1 MDTDTVKQ
9 VTLSFT
15 PEEVRKAGGFT
26 MKLRSYGNPD
36 FGQYAPV
43 SEPEVATG
51 LTLAEMRSHAEA
63 YRNKWEL
70 GGGNWGCP
78 IVKLG
83 KKTIG
88 HFSYN
93 GRFWQGARPGRLIS
107 DWVEIL
113 IPEDSAK
120 GGAL

>member
-1 MDTDTVKQ
+1 MSDASKAIRLQ
-9 VTLSFT
+9 FT
-15 PEEVRKAGGFT
+15 PEEVSRAGGFT

-43 SEPEVATG
+43 SNPETVTG
-51 LTLAEMRSHAEA
+51 SSLSEMRAKAEE
-63 YRNKWEL
+63 YRDFWDL

-78 IVKLG
+78 VVKLG

-93 GRFWQGARPGRLIS
+93 GRFWKGAKPAR
-107 DWVEIL
+107 DMAEWVEIL
-113 IPEDSAK
+113 IDEPAPV
-120 GGAL
+120 GGAR

>member
-1 MDTDTVKQ
+1 MADTVKT
-9 VTLSFT
+9 VRVKFT
-15 PEEVRKAGGFT
+15 PEEIAKRGGFT

-43 SEPEVATG
+43 SERETATG
-51 LTLAEMRSHAEA
+51 MTLTEMREKAMD
-63 YRNKWEL
+63 YRGRWEL

-78 IVKLG
+78 VVKLG
-83 KKTIG
+83 TKIVG

-93 GRFWQGARPGRLIS
+93 GRFWQGSRPGRDIN

-113 IPEDSAK
+113 IDQDQEA
-120 GGAL
+120 AL